1 MSVKYVDERGKPVL
15 LKGRADW
22 ALGYG
27 TDKRNTGSL
36 LIIVEAKSAGNELVG
51 MPQMLV
57 YMSAVQEARRDRTNK
72 TVFGM
77 LSDSTFYTFACL
89 DNNKRL
95 FISRTFQWI
104 LDRQAILRHIDH
116 ILLDA
121 IQSSPHTTPIKLNN
135 SNVRGYE
142 RCLRGTWKFGEA
154 SDDEGEDGD
163 EDDEEVLVDVIE
175 RNGHILFRTERII

>member
-1 MSVKYVDERGKPVL
+1 MSVKYVDERDKPIL

-22 ALGYG
+22 ALDYG

-36 LIIVEAKSAGNELVG
+36 IIIVEAKPAGNALVG

-57 YMSAVQEARRDRTNK
+57 YMAAVQEARRDRTNK

-77 LSDSTFYTFACL
+77 LSDSTCYTFACL

-95 FISRTFQWI
+95 LISRVLQWPF
-104 LDRQAILRHIDH
+104 DRQAILRHIDH

-121 IQSSPHTTPIKLNN
+121 ILQTNSIHT
-135 SNVRGYE
+135 
-142 RCLRGTWKFGEA
+142 
-154 SDDEGEDGD
+154 
-163 EDDEEVLVDVIE
+163 VLVRAVFLAVLKAPSAWTALI
-175 RNGHILFRTERII
+175 